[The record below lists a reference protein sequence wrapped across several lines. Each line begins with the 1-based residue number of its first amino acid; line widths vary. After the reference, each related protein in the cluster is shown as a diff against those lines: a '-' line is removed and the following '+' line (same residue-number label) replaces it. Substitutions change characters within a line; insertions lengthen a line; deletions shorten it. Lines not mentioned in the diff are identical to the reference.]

1 MLQQDFHRG
10 SNPAYDKVAFVA
22 DHYDELVYMYQD
34 ILEKLK
40 AGGSDETHQSSDGEC
55 LFETKEVTFIP
66 FYIALNKD
74 FFEDDTTTLK
84 PMNLTPKQMFGG
96 TPEEIAK
103 RIKGNCTQENAERV
117 FSNAVYTDTV
127 SRTTTQYK
135 RNPSSNVYENITE
148 TKEYYVFAINSPVQ
162 SGVECYL
169 NSNLYKYYKDNRISK
184 QLFNEYFYGYPDSSG
199 DSAGSNMF
207 FYILEKNPN
216 VSSDDYTVW
225 DCVDMCK
232 KYEDFTFT
240 EVIPKGN
247 VVMTYL
253 GGN

>member
-40 AGGSDETHQSSDGEC
+40 AGGSGEC

-66 FYIALNKD
+66 YYIAINKD
-74 FFEDDTTTLK
+74 FFEDDTTKLE

-199 DSAGSNMF
+199 DEAGSNMF
-207 FYILEKNPN
+207 FYILQKNPD